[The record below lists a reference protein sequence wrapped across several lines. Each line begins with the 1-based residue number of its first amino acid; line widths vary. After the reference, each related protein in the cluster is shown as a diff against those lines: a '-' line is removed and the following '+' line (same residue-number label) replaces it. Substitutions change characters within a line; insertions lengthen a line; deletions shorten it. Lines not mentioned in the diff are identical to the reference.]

1 MKLLF
6 LDKNCLAF
14 IVAAAFFIM
23 SSAVC
28 FAHTKEVMSDSELSN
43 VEGQALF
50 DIINSSNINGSQNVI
65 HIDLGIDWQV
75 YAHFDSLK
83 MGYYTNASGN
93 TGWDVDITNGTLGSS
108 ATTPL
113 TFSGF
118 FLEVGFDNINNPV
131 TRQLNYVDFG
141 TESASGIVTGTIN
154 SVNGLMA
161 SNASTGNTGVVSR
174 MAGTGSTQTITLNN
188 EELSFLIT
196 TKYNYLSTSNL
207 SGIFIKM
214 PSNSGT

>member
-1 MKLLF
+1 M
-6 LDKNCLAF
+6 AF
-14 IVAAAFFIM
+14 
-23 SSAVC
+23 
-28 FAHTKEVMSDSELSN
+28 
-43 VEGQALF
+43 
-50 DIINSSNINGSQNVI
+50 
-65 HIDLGIDWQV
+65 
-75 YAHFDSLK
+75 
-83 MGYYTNASGN
+83 
-93 TGWDVDITNGTLGSS
+93 LGSS

-196 TKYNYLSTSNL
+196 TKYNYSSSSNL